1 MPRNRERVCLEDG
14 LKLDLNILCCKG
26 IVPCGPNEW
35 QVTSWYPRY
44 FGDVRSFCLLNWRL
58 SNPSRG
64 SVRLVMRALDQ
75 SIDLVA
81 APRHFGGAQWY
92 FVCPVLGVRASVLW
106 MPPGT
111 SCFASRQAWG
121 DKVAYGSQFE
131 TPPYR
136 AMSRAKAIRS
146 RLGDEQYTSVFF
158 NPPPSKPK
166 GMHWRTFGAQLERLE
181 AYENKCDSYAEKLI
195 SRSRKA

>member
-1 MPRNRERVCLEDG
+1 
-14 LKLDLNILCCKG
+14 
-26 IVPCGPNEW
+26 
-35 QVTSWYPRY
+35 
-44 FGDVRSFCLLNWRL
+44 
-58 SNPSRG
+58 
-64 SVRLVMRALDQ
+64 MRALDQ

-106 MPPGT
+106 MPPGA

-121 DKVAYGSQFE
+121 GKVAYGSQFK

-136 AMSRAKAIRS
+136 AMSRATGIRY
-146 RLGDEQYTSVFF
+146 RLGDEQYTSLFF
-158 NPPPSKPK
+158 NPPPAKPK

-181 AYENKCDSYAEKLI
+181 AYENKRDSYAQKLI
-195 SRSRKA
+195 SRFNKA